1 MELDARGPGGWIERR
16 SHAIRSIV
24 TRSLSVGEDL
34 VLIAVAGVLLL
45 AGLVVLLDAIQELAN
60 AVTARTIAEGI
71 FSIVE
76 NALLALI
83 LAELVRTLLVT
94 LGGES
99 LTLEPFIIVAIVAI
113 LRKMLLATVLAPKP
127 TETESLVS
135 PLTAELLALGLL
147 ILLLGGVLA
156 LVRSRRNP

>member
-1 MELDARGPGGWIERR
+1 MEEARFGWIERQSKAAR
-16 SHAIRSIV
+16 NAV
-24 TRSLSVGEDL
+24 TRSLSVGEDI

-45 AGLVVLLDAIQELAN
+45 AGLVVLLDALEELAN

-83 LAELVRTLLVT
+83 LSELVRTLLVT

-99 LTLEPFIIVAIVAI
+99 LTLEPFIIIAIVAI
-113 LRKMLLATVLAPKP
+113 LRKMLLVTVLAPKP
-127 TETESLVS
+127 AEAESLVS
-135 PLTAELLALGLL
+135 PLTLELVALGVL
-147 ILLLGGVLA
+147 ILVLGGALA
-156 LVRSRRNP
+156 LVRSRRTASD